1 MATALLTLEGEG
13 FILRGR
19 FTPDAVGPVS
29 TGHLASERA
38 ASGGLK
44 PALHIGADD
53 RDEEEWC
60 ERRLLAR
67 IHRYTLKRLRR
78 EIEPVAAADF
88 LRFLFQWQRVAG
100 AERGEGAKAV
110 AAIVEQL
117 EGFEAPAAAWEGEI
131 LPARLTTYH
140 PEWLDTLCHSGR
152 LVWARLS
159 PPSGTTNGRRTGPVR
174 ATPIAM
180 VTRRH
185 LRLWQ
190 GLAERGDDRERRLST
205 TATAI
210 AHHLT
215 DRGPAFFEELVEE
228 TGLLRTQVEEGLGEL
243 VAAGRITADGFTG
256 LRALLVPSHR
266 RRPWGGGGRRWTAPF
281 GIDDAG
287 RWVWLGGAP
296 DGGGAET
303 APLPSA
309 GNLGRRPRHAVEVIE
324 HVAWTL
330 LRRWGVV
337 CRRLMEREAD
347 WLPPWHDLV
356 WVYRRLEAR
365 GEIRGGRFV
374 AGLAGEQY
382 ALTEAIASLR
392 EVRRRPGDGDLVA
405 VSGADPL
412 NLMGVVTP
420 GSRLPA
426 LAGNRLLYRDGVPV
440 AMRVA
445 GEVRLLDTA
454 DGTDPWPLHQALLH
468 RPVAPA
474 LRAYLGR

>member
-1 MATALLTLEGEG
+1 LPANSAEAQCPVRDQGGSYSGSGEATVAPSAEA
-13 FILRGR
+13 
-19 FTPDAVGPVS
+19 P
-29 TGHLASERA
+29 
-38 ASGGLK
+38 
-44 PALHIGADD
+44 
-53 RDEEEWC
+53 EEEWC

-100 AERGEGAKAV
+100 SERGEGAKAV
-110 AAIVEQL
+110 AAMVEQL

-131 LPARLTTYH
+131 LPARLTTYR
-140 PEWLDTLCHSGR
+140 PEWLDALCHSGR

-159 PPSGTTNGRRTGPVR
+159 PPTGATNGRRTGPVR
-174 ATPIAM
+174 ATPIAL

-190 GLAERGDDRERRLST
+190 GLAGRGDDRDRRLST
-205 TATAI
+205 TASAI
-210 AHHLT
+210 TRHLT

-243 VAAGRITADGFTG
+243 VAAGAITADGFTG

-266 RRPWGGGGRRWTAPF
+266 RRPWAGGGRRWTAPF

-296 DGGGAET
+296 QSDDAAEPESRSVPRRARRGSGRL
-303 APLPSA
+303 AP
-309 GNLGRRPRHAVEVIE
+309 EVVE

-337 CRRLMEREAD
+337 CRRLLEREAD

-356 WVYRRLEAR
+356 WVFRRLEAR

-382 ALTEAIASLR
+382 ALTEAIAALR

-412 NLMGVVTP
+412 NLMGIVTP
-420 GSRLPA
+420 GPRLPA
-426 LAGNRLLYRDGVPV
+426 LAGNRLLFRDGVPV
-440 AMRVA
+440 ALRVA
-445 GEVRLLDTA
+445 GEVRLLDA
-454 DGTDPWPLHQALLH
+454 ANGSDPWPLRQALLH
-468 RPVAPA
+468 RPVAPT